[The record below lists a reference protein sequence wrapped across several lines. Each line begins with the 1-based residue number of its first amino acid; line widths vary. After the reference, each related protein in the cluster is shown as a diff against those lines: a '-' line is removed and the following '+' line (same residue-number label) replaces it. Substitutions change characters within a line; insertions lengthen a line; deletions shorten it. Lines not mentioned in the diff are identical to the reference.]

1 MKTTRLYSIDFLPF
15 PEQNKPQNWQQFNR
29 KTSDADRLHNNN
41 IEEDDTIRCTP
52 DCEQLVSYEGYNY
65 EGIAI
70 LNL

>member
-41 IEEDDTIRCTP
+41 KEEDDTIRCTP